1 MVELDKGY
9 LVPKW
14 LIKGLEATHKIMDKK
29 VNTVVNSLDENEK
42 GYNPLFYLCNN
53 IYNIYIYIIY
63 IYYNIYIIY

>member
-29 VNTVVNSLDENEK
+29 VNNVVDSLDKKESE
-42 GYNPLFYLCNN
+42 
-53 IYNIYIYIIY
+53 
-63 IYYNIYIIY
+63 